1 MITLQESLHRIAEQ
15 VRRVP
20 EEGLHRRRASLAAA
34 LDALAPT
41 TPPAHVT
48 SLRDIASR
56 VRCLPTPIRRN
67 PDAFHENRSELANEI
82 DLLGVAIGGKP
93 RPPRCRN

>member
-1 MITLQESLHRIAEQ
+1 MMDLQALLHGYANR
-15 VRRVP
+15 VRHVP
-20 EEGLHRRRASLAAA
+20 EEGLHRSRARLAGE
-34 LDALAPT
+34 LEALAKQ

-48 SLRDIASR
+48 KLRDIASR
-56 VRCLPTPIRRN
+56 VRCLPTPMRRN

-93 RPPRCRN
+93 RPVRCRT